1 MTTNIIILIKVFMES
16 IKVSINNKISGE
28 LFYNKDEN
36 SYGFNYETFDSPISL
51 IMPCKKSTYLW
62 KNKLHPIFDMY
73 MPEGYLYQLFK
84 DMLSKEHGYLDDFL
98 VFSYLAP
105 NIESRL
111 TFKSQFSNKIF
122 NSIDIDQVLHN
133 DTEDTF
139 MMLLKMFLG
148 KNSISG
154 VQPKTLALLNNKS
167 SLTTKEYI
175 IKTWGD
181 EYPNLAQNEYFCLK
195 SAEKAGIK
203 IPNIQLSDN
212 GKFLLV
218 ERFNCDNSSKS
229 YFGFEEVLTLIGKNN
244 TEKYS
249 GSYEKVAKV
258 IYSVSTNRIEDMK
271 YLYKTVVM
279 NFLLGNGDAHLKN
292 FGVIYNKDLSDI
304 RLSPAY
310 DIVNTLCYIFKDKP
324 ALTIKGNKLWFGKKD
339 LIKYGI
345 THCMLSRSNAE
356 KYYIDCT
363 NAVRETLTEI
373 SLYLKSHPKF
383 KRIGNRMIDT
393 ITELLKMVT
402 IKEIPDGIIRSWN

>member
-1 MTTNIIILIKVFMES
+1 MAS
-16 IKVSINNKISGE
+16 IKVLIDHKKSGE
-28 LFYNKDEN
+28 LFFNKDEN

-51 IMPCKKSTYLW
+51 IMPCKKTTYLW
-62 KNKLHPIFDMY
+62 KNKLHPIFDMN

-111 TFKSQFSNKIF
+111 TFRSQFSTTTF

-139 MMLLKMFLG
+139 MMLLKTFLG

-154 VQPKTLALLNNKS
+154 VQPKTLAILNNRS

-175 IKTWGD
+175 IKTWGE
-181 EYPNLAQNEYFCLK
+181 EYPNLAENEYFCLK
-195 SAEKAGIK
+195 SVEKAGIP

-218 ERFNCDNSSKS
+218 ERFNYDHSTST
-229 YFGFEEVLTLIGKNN
+229 FLGFEEVLSLIGKNS
-244 TEKYS
+244 TEKYC

-258 IYSVSTNRIEDMK
+258 IYSVSTNKIEDMK
-271 YLYKTVVM
+271 YLYKTIVM

-292 FGVIYNKDLSDI
+292 FGVIYSSDLSDI

-324 ALTIKGNKLWFGKKD
+324 ALTMKGNKLWFGKND
-339 LIKYGI
+339 IIKYGI
-345 THCMLSRSNAE
+345 THCMLSRSDAE
-356 KYYIDCT
+356 KHYLECL
-363 NAVRETLTEI
+363 NAVRETMTEI
-373 SLYLKSHPKF
+373 SSYIKTHPDF
-383 KRIGNRMIDT
+383 KRIGTRMIDT
-393 ITELLKMVT
+393 ITELMKMKT
-402 IKEIPDGIIRSWN
+402 IKEIPDEIIRNWK